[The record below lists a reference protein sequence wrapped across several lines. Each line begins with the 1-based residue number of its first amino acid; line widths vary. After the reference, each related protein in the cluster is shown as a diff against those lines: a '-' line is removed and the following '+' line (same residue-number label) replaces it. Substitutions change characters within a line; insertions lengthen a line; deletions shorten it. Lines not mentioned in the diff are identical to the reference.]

1 MTRHIGLIG
10 YPLKHSIS
18 PDFQQAA
25 LDYYKLD
32 VHYEAREV
40 EADHLALAV
49 SRLRQPENLGANITV
64 PYKEKIIGL
73 IDTLDDFARVA
84 GAVNTVVNRDGK
96 LEGFNTDG
104 PGFLKALRED
114 AFFEPANKEVLI
126 LGAGGAA
133 RAVAFILLNEKVNSL
148 VIANRSLAKAEDL
161 ASALLKRAAETN
173 MKTKVIAI
181 GLSDRDITKST
192 VHCQLIINCTA
203 IGMKYSASEG
213 QSPLTPYLIPKGALV
228 YDLVYNPSQ
237 TPLLKEAQAVG
248 TRTIGGMPMLVYQG
262 AASFKLWTGREAP
275 LDIMFDAAKR
285 ALGK

>member
-1 MTRHIGLIG
+1 VTQYIRLIG

-18 PDFQQAA
+18 PDLQQAA

-32 VHYEAREV
+32 IHYEAQEV
-40 EADHLALAV
+40 AADDLALAV

-64 PYKEKIIGL
+64 PYKKKIIGL
-73 IDTLDDFARVA
+73 IDTLDDFARLA

-104 PGFLKALRED
+104 SGFLKALRVD
-114 AFFEPANKEVLI
+114 AVFEPANKDVLL
-126 LGAGGAA
+126 LGAGGAS

-161 ASALLKRAAETN
+161 AGALLKRATETN
-173 MKTKVIAI
+173 IKTKIIAMS
-181 GLSDRDITKST
+181 LSGPDIEKSAA
-192 VHCQLIINCTA
+192 HWQLIVNCTTV
-203 IGMKYSASEG
+203 GMKYSASEG

-228 YDLVYNPSQ
+228 YDLVYNPPQ
-237 TPLLKEAQAVG
+237 TPLLEAAQAAG
-248 TRTIGGMPMLVYQG
+248 ARGIGGMPMLVYQG

-275 LDIMFDAAKR
+275 LDIMFEAAKR
-285 ALGK
+285 ALKK